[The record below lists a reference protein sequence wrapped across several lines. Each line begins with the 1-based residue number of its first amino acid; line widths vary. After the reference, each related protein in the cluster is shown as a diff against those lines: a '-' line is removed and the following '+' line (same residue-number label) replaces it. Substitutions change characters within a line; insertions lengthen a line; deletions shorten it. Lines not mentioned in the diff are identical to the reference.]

1 VKPTAFRR
9 LVQVGTFLRK
19 EAIDVV
25 HQPRLLLTLVIGPFA
40 ILAVFGLGYRDTP
53 KPMRTL
59 FVAPAGS
66 PLLDRVEQYAEEI
79 KFYVEYAGTSHDQA
93 AAERQLLQGD
103 IDLIVAFPDDPLATV
118 LKGQQP
124 PISVVHTRLDP
135 IERTAITFA
144 SQIAVDRINGQI
156 LAGIIEGGK
165 AYADPAVEVLADA
178 ETTLAS
184 LDAAIDTGDAA
195 AVRKA
200 IDQVQAATAQLSVS
214 GRIDAQLTKQLAAAG
229 GDDKQATA
237 ATAAFDD
244 LHSTV
249 QSLDAGATA
258 EDVAKARTA
267 METIRVNYGKL
278 SAVDPAVLVRPF
290 TREVRL
296 AVDNVNNVT
305 DWYAPAA
312 IVLMLQQFGVAFGAL
327 SFVRERQLGIVEVF
341 RVAPVGATET
351 LIGKYLAY
359 LLIGGAIGTAL
370 TALVVL
376 ALDVPMAASVGDV
389 ALAMGLS
396 LFASI
401 GVGFVISLASAS
413 DAQAVQYTLIV
424 LLASL
429 FFSGFFLSIGQLSG
443 AANWAGY
450 LLPVTYGMN
459 LLRDVMLRGADLDRT
474 VTLQLLAYGCIM
486 FLVALW
492 GTRRR
497 MAVAR

>member
-1 VKPTAFRR
+1 MRPTYFRR
-9 LVQVGTFLRK
+9 LVQIGSFLRK

-40 ILAVFGLGYRDTP
+40 ILAVFGIGYRDTP

-59 FVAPAGS
+59 FVAPPGS
-66 PLLDRVEQYAEEI
+66 PLLERVEQYAEEI
-79 KFYVEYAGTSHDQA
+79 KFYVEFAGTSNDAA
-93 AAERQLLQGD
+93 AAERQLLKGD
-103 IDLIVAFPDDPLATV
+103 IDLIVSFPDDPLGTV

-178 ETTLAS
+178 NATLAK
-184 LDAAIDTGDAA
+184 LDAAVNTRDAA
-195 AVRKA
+195 AVREA
-200 IDQVQAATAQLSVS
+200 VAEVQAATADLSVA
-214 GRIDAQLTKQLAAAG
+214 GRIDAELTEQLAASG
-229 GDDKQATA
+229 GDAQQATA
-237 ATAAFDD
+237 ATTAFKN
-244 LHSTV
+244 LQATV
-249 QSLDAGATA
+249 QALDADATA
-258 EDVAKARTA
+258 ADVANARAA
-267 METIRVNYGKL
+267 MEEIRVNYGKL

-290 TREVRL
+290 TRQVRL
-296 AVDNVNNVT
+296 AVANVNNVT

-370 TALVVL
+370 
-376 ALDVPMAASVGDV
+376 
-389 ALAMGLS
+389 
-396 LFASI
+396 
-401 GVGFVISLASAS
+401 
-413 DAQAVQYTLIV
+413 
-424 LLASL
+424 
-429 FFSGFFLSIGQLSG
+429 
-443 AANWAGY
+443 
-450 LLPVTYGMN
+450 
-459 LLRDVMLRGADLDRT
+459 
-474 VTLQLLAYGCIM
+474 
-486 FLVALW
+486 
-492 GTRRR
+492 
-497 MAVAR
+497 